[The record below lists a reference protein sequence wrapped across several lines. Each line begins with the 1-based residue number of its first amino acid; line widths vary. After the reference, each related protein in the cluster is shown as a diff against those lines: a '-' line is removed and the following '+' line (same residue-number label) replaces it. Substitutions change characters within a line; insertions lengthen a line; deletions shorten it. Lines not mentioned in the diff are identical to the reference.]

1 MKNRQIRVYSCKYYE
16 NYCSIRGIQLKKSI
30 IVVAPKK
37 YIDLKKIMF
46 RNNEQ
51 FPQISDFFFIM
62 FIRNTFCHYNIYL
75 TIVVLIFLV

>member
-1 MKNRQIRVYSCKYYE
+1 MVIYTSVKSYEKSTNSRLYLFIDYIHKGKTIHSKYCE
-16 NYCSIRGIQLKKSI
+16 NYCSIRGIQLKKAI

-51 FPQISDFFFIM
+51 FL
-62 FIRNTFCHYNIYL
+62 HY
-75 TIVVLIFLV
+75 VHS